1 MNLLEVMVVLA
12 VTLSHAEGNP
22 ECDQA
27 QEEATA
33 CQANAVATYKAE
45 EAKSSGALDDKW
57 LEGAAKR
64 DCRFVGRLN
73 TCIDDSTAVCPHMLK
88 TYTNI
93 VVKFLDTVQE
103 NKKWD
108 TEKCPG
114 ALALKAK
121 EGKILRCEAAEAEFF
136 NCHEAAER
144 RLDVLRAEGTD
155 GKDNFLERKVC
166 NWITED
172 YEQCLKQRVE
182 SNCGYD
188 QNTADLVTGQAIDKI
203 QSTFPIPEWV
213 SEKCPTARNLTA
225 KLDWLKDTS
234 NKSNEIKQSSLLSYA
249 LMASALITSMS

>member
-1 MNLLEVMVVLA
+1 MNLLEVLVVVVILRN
-12 VTLSHAEGNP
+12 VEGNP

-27 QEEATA
+27 REEATA

-45 EAKSSGALDDKW
+45 EMKSSGELGEKW
-57 LEGAAKR
+57 LEGAARR

-73 TCIDDSTAVCPHMLK
+73 TCIDELAAVCLHMFK
-88 TYTNI
+88 EYTNI

-108 TEKCPG
+108 MEKCPG

-121 EGKILRCEAAEAEFF
+121 EVKIAGCDAAEAEFF
-136 NCHEAAER
+136 ACHEAAKR
-144 RLDVLRAEGTD
+144 RLDMLRAEGAD

-172 YEQCLKQRVE
+172 YEQCLKQRIE

-188 QNTADLVTGQAIDKI
+188 QNTADIVTGQAIDKI

-225 KLDWLKDTS
+225 KLDWLKDT
-234 NKSNEIKQSSLLSYA
+234 NKSNKIKQSSLLGCA
-249 LMASALITSMS
+249 LMASALIALMS